1 MANDYSQITSLIS
14 KVHSLTSDYLKSQLE
29 QEKLPEFVSSHGNIL
44 FQLSRVDKLTMTEL
58 SQKIN
63 RDKSTTTVLVRKLL
77 LAHLVE
83 RDKSTEDNRVVYI
96 KLSKYGQEYTNGM
109 GVISKKLNETVYQGF
124 TEEEKETINNL
135 LKKIERNFVDELRPA
150 F

>member
-1 MANDYSQITSLIS
+1 MLNDYNQITSLIS
-14 KVHSLTSDYLKSQLE
+14 KVHSLTSDFLKSQLE
-29 QEKLPEFVSSHGNIL
+29 QENLPEFVSSHGNIL
-44 FQLSRVDKLTMTEL
+44 FQLSRVEKLTMTEL

-96 KLSKYGQEYTNGM
+96 KLSKYGKEYTSGM
-109 GVISKKLNETVYQGF
+109 GIISKKLNETVYQDF
-124 TEEEKETINNL
+124 TEKEKEDINYL
-135 LKKIERNFVDELRPA
+135 LKKIEKNFTEVLRPA